1 MGKPVVH
8 KIVPALEP
16 MAVPVG
22 DLIVNP
28 NNPRQGDVGAISESL
43 DRHGQQ
49 KVIVVQ
55 PDGLILA
62 GNHTYQAAVALGWT
76 HVAAVVTDLEG
87 QDRQSFMLA
96 DNRLS
101 DLADY
106 DTAALIAQL
115 QSLADLGGT
124 GFDFDDL
131 DNLIAFDQEELHY
144 DGDGTGTNS
153 TYAER
158 QEAREAARLAGMEI
172 RSLVFVLSGA
182 QYEWAVAL
190 LSAEAD
196 THTDGFLAIL
206 ARDSGTAAP

>member
-16 MAVPVG
+16 MAVPVAE
-22 DLIVNP
+22 LIVNP

-144 DGDGTGTNS
+144 DQDGTGTNS

-158 QEAREAARLAGMEI
+158 AEAREAARLAGMEI
-172 RSLVFVLSGA
+172 RSLVFVLSGP
-182 QYEWAVAL
+182 QYEWAVGI
-190 LSAEAD
+190 LSAEAE

-206 ARDSGTAAP
+206 ARDSGTPAP